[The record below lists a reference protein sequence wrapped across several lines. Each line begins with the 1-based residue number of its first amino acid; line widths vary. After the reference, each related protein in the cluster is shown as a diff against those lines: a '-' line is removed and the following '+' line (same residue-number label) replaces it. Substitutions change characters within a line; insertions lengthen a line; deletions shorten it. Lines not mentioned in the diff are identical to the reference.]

1 MDYQHISFNV
11 ASGVARLTLNRPPLN
26 VLNIAM
32 MREINLALD
41 SLDQATIKVLVLS
54 AEGKAF
60 SAGVD
65 VTEHTADKV
74 GEMIEVFHG
83 LFRRL
88 ERLDVPTL
96 AIVQGAALGGGCEV
110 ALFCDLV
117 LASDKAKF
125 GQPEIKV
132 GVLPPIAAVM
142 LPRLVPHKKALE
154 LLLMGETIDAAEA
167 HRLGLVNRV
176 VPADQL
182 QAATDEMIG
191 KLAALSGVVL
201 RMTRRA
207 ARLGGQGTFGE
218 ALGQVESL
226 YLDELMKTHDAN
238 EGLAAFLEKRP
249 PVWKDQ

>member
-1 MDYQHISFNV
+1 MDYQYIGFEV
-11 ASGVARLTLNRPPLN
+11 ASGAARLTFKRPPLN

-41 SLDQATIKVLVLS
+41 GLDPATAKALVIA

-65 VTEHTADKV
+65 VAEHTADKV

-83 LFRRL
+83 IFRRL
-88 ERLDVPTL
+88 DRLDVPTL

-110 ALFCDLV
+110 ALFCDFI

-132 GVLPPIAAVM
+132 GVFPPIAAVM

-154 LLLMGETIDAAEA
+154 LLLTGETIDAGEA
-167 HRLGLVNRV
+167 YRLGLVNKV
-176 VPADQL
+176 VPPDQL
-182 QAATDEMIG
+182 QAAASEMIG
-191 KLAALSGVVL
+191 KLTSLSGVAL
-201 RMTRRA
+201 QMTKRA
-207 ARLGGQGTFGE
+207 ARLSGQGALGE
-218 ALGQVESL
+218 ALNQVESL
-226 YLDELMKTHDAN
+226 YLSELMKTHDAN
-238 EGLAAFLEKRP
+238 EGLTAFLEKRP
-249 PVWKDQ
+249 PVWKDR

>member
-11 ASGVARLTLNRPPLN
+11 ASGVARLTLDRPPLN

-74 GEMIEVFHG
+74 GEMIEVFDG

-207 ARLGGQGTFGE
+207 ARLGGQGAFGE
-218 ALGQVESL
+218 ALEQVESL

>member
-11 ASGVARLTLNRPPLN
+11 ASGVARLTLDRPPLN

-207 ARLGGQGTFGE
+207 ARLGGQGAFGE
-218 ALGQVESL
+218 ALEQVESL